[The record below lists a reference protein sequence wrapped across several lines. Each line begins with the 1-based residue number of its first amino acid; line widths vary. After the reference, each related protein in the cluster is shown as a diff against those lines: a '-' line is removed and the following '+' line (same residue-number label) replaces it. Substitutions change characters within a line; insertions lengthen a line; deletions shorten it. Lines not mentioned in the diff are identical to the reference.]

1 MSDTTNKLPEEMLTV
16 KATDATTKQAKPELD
31 EAEALW
37 SRSLQFF
44 EMMNAT
50 TQHAKI

>member
-1 MSDTTNKLPEEMLTV
+1 MSDTTNKVSEELLAA
-16 KATDATTKQAKPELD
+16 KATEAATKQAKPEID

-37 SRSLQFF
+37 HRSLQFF
-44 EMMNAT
+44 EVMNAT